1 MMIEALR
8 KKIKAWLD
16 GGNADYLVEK
26 VISSEMSDA
35 IEAVRPEI
43 KAICQES
50 VRKAVDDLKAEGV
63 LLDKNKMGRLL
74 NDAFEESMDTYSDEI
89 EETLYEQ
96 LIVELKASKI
106 FGR

>member
-26 VISSEMSDA
+26 VISSEMVNA
-35 IEAVRPEI
+35 IEEVRPEI
-43 KAICQES
+43 KAICRES
-50 VRKAVDDLKAEGV
+50 MQKAVDDLKAEGI